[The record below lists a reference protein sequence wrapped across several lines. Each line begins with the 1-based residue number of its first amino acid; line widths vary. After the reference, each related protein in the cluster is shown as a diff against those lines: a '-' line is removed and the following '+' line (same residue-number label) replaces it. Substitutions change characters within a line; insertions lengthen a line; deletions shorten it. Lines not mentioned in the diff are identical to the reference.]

1 MDKLVTDNP
10 QGNFSF
16 MLNYVFSRDGQ
27 AYIRTD
33 EDGNGVLLTEWMKA
47 QCIAHGCTELEDV
60 NVEDIDEIISDCAF
74 DFDSCPLFVLYT
86 CACQAV
92 HLRDRLRLYEDTDI
106 FPADIEQLK
115 EKSRHIKTDND
126 YLAEYVRD
134 KNPEIENSVSF
145 HIWKIINQIFDSLTS
160 LFSE

>member
-1 MDKLVTDNP
+1 MDKLVTDKP

-16 MLNYVFSRDGQ
+16 ILNYVFSRDGQ

-74 DFDSCPLFVLYT
+74 DFDNCPLFVLYT

-145 HIWKIINQIFDSLTS
+145 HTWKIINQIIDSLTS

>member
-16 MLNYVFSRDGQ
+16 ILNYVFSRDGQ

-92 HLRDRLRLYEDTDI
+92 HLRDRLRLYEDTDV

-134 KNPEIENSVSF
+134 KNPEIENSASF